1 MIKGSAGWPSWG
13 GAGAAPSGGRY
24 GHLENALHR
33 LPSLGF
39 VHTYL
44 ETERLTLRRFSAED
58 VDLLIDLD
66 SSPAVMRYLTGGQ
79 PTPPEDIREGDM
91 PSILRVYGK
100 WGGRFGC
107 FAAQEKDSGRFVGW
121 FILRPALSAPPDE
134 AEVGYRLREE
144 EWGKGY
150 ATEGTLALLGKSFTE
165 LGVRLVWGETMS
177 VNLASRQ
184 VMEKVGMTLADT
196 LPTPDDMQMI
206 EGAELGGVRYE
217 ISKEQW
223 ESHRG

>member
-1 MIKGSAGWPSWG
+1 M
-13 GAGAAPSGGRY
+13 
-24 GHLENALHR
+24 
-33 LPSLGF
+33 
-39 VHTYL
+39 HTYL
-44 ETERLTLRRFSAED
+44 ETERLTLRRFSADD

-91 PSILRVYGK
+91 PSILRVYEK

-121 FILRPALSAPPDE
+121 FILRPALGAPPDE

-150 ATEGTLALLGKSFTE
+150 ATEGTLALLGKSFME
-165 LGVRLVWGETMS
+165 LGVRLVWGETMC
-177 VNLASRQ
+177 VNRASRK
-184 VMEKVGMTLADT
+184 VMEKVGMTFAT
-196 LPTPDDMQMI
+196 ATSTPPEMMMI
-206 EGAELGGVRYE
+206 EGAEHGGVRYE
-217 ISKEQW
+217 MTADQW
-223 ESHRG
+223 EPYRG

>member
-1 MIKGSAGWPSWG
+1 M
-13 GAGAAPSGGRY
+13 
-24 GHLENALHR
+24 
-33 LPSLGF
+33 
-39 VHTYL
+39 HTYL
-44 ETERLTLRRFSAED
+44 ETERLTLRRFSADD

-66 SSPAVMRYLTGGQ
+66 SSPAVMRYLTGGE
-79 PTPPEDIREGDM
+79 PTAPEDVRERDM
-91 PSILRVYGK
+91 PSILRVYAK

-121 FILRPALSAPPDE
+121 FILRPALGAPPDE
-134 AEVGYRLREE
+134 AEVGYRLRQE

-150 ATEGTLALLGKSFTE
+150 ATEGTQALLRKSFTE

-184 VMEKVGMTLADT
+184 VMVKVGMTLADT

-206 EGAELGGVRYE
+206 EGAELGDVRYE
-217 ISKEQW
+217 MTADQW
-223 ESHRG
+223 EQNRD